1 MLLTDSGH
9 HSTTEPIYSIES
21 VIISTLAFG
30 LPASPPQ
37 NVRATALDATSISIN
52 WEPGLFPHGPILSYV
67 LNITDNQQSEVK
79 V

>member
-1 MLLTDSGH
+1 MLLADSAH
-9 HSTTEPIYSIES
+9 HSTTEPIYSSES
-21 VIISTLAFG
+21 VIISTLPFG

-37 NVRATALDATSISIN
+37 NVRATPVDATSITIS